1 MKETLRFLQD
11 LSLNNN
17 KVWFDANKDRY
28 LAAKASVDGL
38 AAALIEGIRSFDD
51 TIGPMSPKDCTYRI
65 YRDLRFSKDKTPY
78 KTHMGLYINRG
89 GKKSGYSGYYFHVGA
104 RQYGNMIAIGDI
116 WCQPEVL
123 KVIRE
128 DIQMGGGDFRNIL
141 SEVDSRLVIDD
152 REALKRV
159 PTPFP
164 SDTPDAPYY
173 KLKAF
178 CLYYAP
184 DNKFVTG
191 KDLASRLVELFRSAK
206 PFLDYINR
214 AIDFVRE
221 EKKEY
226 FSSLDF

>member
-1 MKETLRFLQD
+1 MKETLQFLRD
-11 LSLNNN
+11 LSKNNN
-17 KVWFDANKDRY
+17 KNWFDANKDRY
-28 LAAKASVDGL
+28 LAARSSVETL
-38 AAALIEGIRSFDD
+38 AGELLSGIRSFDD
-51 TIGPMSPKDCTYRI
+51 TVGPLSPKDCTYRI
-65 YRDLRFSKDKTPY
+65 YRDLRFSKA
-78 KTHMGLYINRG
+78 KTHMGLYINQG

-104 RQYGNMIAIGDI
+104 KSYGNMVAIGDI
-116 WCQPEVL
+116 WCPPEVL

-128 DIQMGGGDFRNIL
+128 
-141 SEVDSRLVIDD
+141 V
-152 REALKRV
+152 
-159 PTPFP
+159 
-164 SDTPDAPYY
+164 Y

-184 DNKFVTG
+184 DDRFVTSR
-191 KDLASRLVELFRSAK
+191 DRAVRLVDIFRTTK